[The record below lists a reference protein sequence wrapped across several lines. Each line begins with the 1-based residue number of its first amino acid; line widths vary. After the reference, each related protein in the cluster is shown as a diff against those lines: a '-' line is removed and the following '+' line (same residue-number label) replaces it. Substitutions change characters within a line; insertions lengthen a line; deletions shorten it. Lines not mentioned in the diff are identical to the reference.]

1 MKFVTLNN
9 KVKMPMEGFGVF
21 QVQNK
26 EECRRSVLDAIR
38 VGYRLIDTAAS
49 YTNEDTVGEAVREVL
64 KEGGLYQG
72 RILHH
77 FQDVGAGYGKL

>member
-1 MKFVTLNN
+1 
-9 KVKMPMEGFGVF
+9 MEGFGVF

-26 EECRRSVLDAIR
+26 EECRRSVLEAIR